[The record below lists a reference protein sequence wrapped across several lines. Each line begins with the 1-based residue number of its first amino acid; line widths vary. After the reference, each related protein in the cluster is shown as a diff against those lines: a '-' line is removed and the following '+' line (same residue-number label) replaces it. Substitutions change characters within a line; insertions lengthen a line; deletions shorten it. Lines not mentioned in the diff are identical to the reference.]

1 MNLKEYQQKASRT
14 INPDLDKRSMK
25 VNMSMGISGESGE
38 TIDMIKKEIFHGH
51 DIDLEELKKEI
62 GDILWYVA
70 GLATAY
76 DLDLDEIATLNIEK
90 LKRRYPGGFSQELS
104 KNRKE

>member
-1 MNLKEYQQKASRT
+1 MNLKEYQEKASRT
-14 INPDLDKRSMK
+14 INPDLNKRDVK
-25 VNMSMGISGESGE
+25 INMSMGISGEAGE
-38 TIDMIKKEIFHGH
+38 TIDMITKEIFHGH
-51 DIDLEELKKEI
+51 SINIEDLKKEI

-76 DLDLDEIATLNIEK
+76 NLNLDEIGLMNIEK
-90 LKRRYPGGFSQELS
+90 LKRRYPGGFTEELS

>member
-14 INPDLDKRSMK
+14 INPDLDERSMK
-25 VNMSMGISGESGE
+25 VNMTMGISGESGE

-51 DIDLEELKKEI
+51 DIDLGELKKEI

>member
-1 MNLKEYQQKASRT
+1 MNLKDYQDKASRT
-14 INPDLDKRSMK
+14 INPDLNKRDIK
-25 VNMSMGISGESGE
+25 INMAMGISGEAGE

-51 DIDLEELKKEI
+51 DINIKDLKKEI

-76 DLDLDEIATLNIEK
+76 NLSLEEIGLMNVEK
-90 LKRRYPGGFSQELS
+90 LKRRYPEGFTEELS